1 MSDIC
6 LSDLLFTIEKRR
18 VDHSLAPMVML
29 RNYEGLPTTK
39 PGNDI
44 DLIVR
49 SAELEGWKQSLKDA
63 ADEMGIQIGETLGD
77 YYFRSYAFHDEGRE
91 ILKIDLNFAFVW
103 RGVEF
108 ADIDQI
114 IDSANLHSAP
124 IHVPQQAVDRAFVT
138 FCHSFLYGGFIQQR
152 YLTDFAAQLRDGTD
166 FHGKLADLFGQNN
179 ADVLKDRILSGQ
191 SEMPRRQAN
200 AMRLMALARALLRQ
214 PFATVHGFVKALP
227 GPTVRA
233 G

>member
-63 ADEMGIQIGETLGD
+63 ADEMGIQIG
-77 YYFRSYAFHDEGRE
+77 
-91 ILKIDLNFAFVW
+91 
-103 RGVEF
+103 
-108 ADIDQI
+108 
-114 IDSANLHSAP
+114 
-124 IHVPQQAVDRAFVT
+124 
-138 FCHSFLYGGFIQQR
+138 
-152 YLTDFAAQLRDGTD
+152 
-166 FHGKLADLFGQNN
+166 
-179 ADVLKDRILSGQ
+179 
-191 SEMPRRQAN
+191 
-200 AMRLMALARALLRQ
+200 
-214 PFATVHGFVKALP
+214 
-227 GPTVRA
+227 
-233 G
+233 